1 MQIAALSVLFCTTQ
15 ETFDAHG
22 RCWWIKWL
30 LPGWRRKR
38 GNPVQFVDS
47 QPVQVYHGLPV
58 STSMRSDDFDSM
70 V

>member
-1 MQIAALSVLFCTTQ
+1 MHMADAGGSSGFCLVGVRSAA
-15 ETFDAHG
+15 
-22 RCWWIKWL
+22 I
-30 LPGWRRKR
+30 
-38 GNPVQFVDS
+38 PVQFVDS